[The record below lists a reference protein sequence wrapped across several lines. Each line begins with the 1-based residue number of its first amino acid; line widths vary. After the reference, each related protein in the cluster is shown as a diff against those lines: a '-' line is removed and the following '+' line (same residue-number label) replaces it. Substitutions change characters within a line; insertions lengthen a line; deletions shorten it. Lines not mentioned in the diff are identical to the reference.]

1 MRDELKRL
9 IDLLDDISEVVIHDV
24 SQMKIIKKTDFSQID

>member
-9 IDLLDDISEVVIHDV
+9 IDLLDYIPEVVIHDV
-24 SQMKIIKKTDFSQID
+24 SQMKIIKRIDFPQID